1 MENKAEILDA
11 TQKLTSIFFI
21 PKKIKLL
28 VILFLINLFAQKVIF
43 KHIKKKHGQEMVTIV
58 RSFQQQKMKYMK
70 TVADIKFIK
79 SCKTSNVIP
88 TFGNVNLST
97 QYGSYKL
104 KKRIA
109 RIIIDNELQCK
120 HTEKKKVRKEILQ
133 LDKKL
138 RLCLNIVIYHTYYT
152 R

>member
-1 MENKAEILDA
+1 MENKAEILDG

-109 RIIIDNELQCK
+109 RIIIENKLHCK
-120 HTEKKKVRKEILQ
+120 HTETK
-133 LDKKL
+133 
-138 RLCLNIVIYHTYYT
+138 
-152 R
+152 

>member
-1 MENKAEILDA
+1 MENKAEILDG

-109 RIIIDNELQCK
+109 RIIIENKLQRK
-120 HTEKKKVRKEILQ
+120 HTETK
-133 LDKKL
+133 
-138 RLCLNIVIYHTYYT
+138 
-152 R
+152 

>member
-1 MENKAEILDA
+1 
-11 TQKLTSIFFI
+11 
-21 PKKIKLL
+21 
-28 VILFLINLFAQKVIF
+28 
-43 KHIKKKHGQEMVTIV
+43 MVTIV
-58 RSFQQQKMKYMK
+58 RSFERLKTKYMK

-79 SCKTSNVIP
+79 SCKIANAIP
-88 TFGNVNLST
+88 TFANVNLST

-109 RIIIDNELQCK
+109 RIIMENELQCK